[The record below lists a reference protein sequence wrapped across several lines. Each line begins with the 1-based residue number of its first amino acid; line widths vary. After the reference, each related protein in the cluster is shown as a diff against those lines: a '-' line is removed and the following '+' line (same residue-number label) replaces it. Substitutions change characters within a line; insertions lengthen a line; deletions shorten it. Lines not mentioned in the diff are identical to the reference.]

1 MAQGIIYR
9 FNSKKIDRVL
19 NDAKQSNDEV
29 IGSNGSVKL
38 GSAGKVMFVN
48 DNTIQINKDEG
59 GNEIYNPDIVDDKWT
74 QIEPDKTLE
83 QRVKSIEDLHIK
95 TRLEELE
102 KVRSI
107 E

>member
-1 MAQGIIYR
+1 MAQAIIYR
-9 FNSKKIDRVL
+9 INSKKIDRVL
-19 NDAKQSNDEV
+19 KNAKQNNNEV

-38 GSAGKVMFVN
+38 GSAGGVMFVA
-48 DNTIQINKDEG
+48 DNTVQINKDKE
-59 GNEIYNPDIVDDKWT
+59 GNETYTPDVIDDKWI
-74 QIEPDKTLE
+74 QIGSGKTLE